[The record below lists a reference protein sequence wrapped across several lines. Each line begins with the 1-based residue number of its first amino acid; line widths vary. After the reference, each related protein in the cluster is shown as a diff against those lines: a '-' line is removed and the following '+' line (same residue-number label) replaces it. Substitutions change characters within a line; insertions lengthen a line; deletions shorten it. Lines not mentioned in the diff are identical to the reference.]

1 MNEVKQSPTYS
12 VESCCRCGK
21 ESPCFSLRF
30 PEYGIRLCMECLS
43 GVEFMTRTYTDQ
55 FDSDGSSVYIQL
67 SKLQVSDLRSAYS
80 SPKMSGMLAD
90 IELDVEQDMK
100 LRLMLTNPEN
110 TDEDLGL
117 TYGQE
122 GGEEDPPFSER
133 SHATSSLQTSYQTPL
148 SAHNAT
154 CNLY

>member
-30 PEYGIRLCMECLS
+30 PEYGIHLCMECLS

-67 SKLQVSDLRSAYS
+67 SKLQVNDLRLAYS
-80 SPKMSGMLAD
+80 SPKMVGILAD
-90 IELDVEQDMK
+90 IELDADQDMK
-100 LRLMLTNPEN
+100 LRLMLMNPEN

-117 TYGQE
+117 TYKE
-122 GGEEDPPFSER
+122 VDEY
-133 SHATSSLQTSYQTPL
+133 HY
-148 SAHNAT
+148 
-154 CNLY
+154 